1 MQRKIVAILPARIGS
16 KRLKHKNLKLLG
28 NKYLFQWSLDII
40 KKINIFAKIIVTSD
54 SNKILKLI

>member
-40 KKINIFAKIIVTSD
+40 KK
-54 SNKILKLI
+54 NKYFFENYCN